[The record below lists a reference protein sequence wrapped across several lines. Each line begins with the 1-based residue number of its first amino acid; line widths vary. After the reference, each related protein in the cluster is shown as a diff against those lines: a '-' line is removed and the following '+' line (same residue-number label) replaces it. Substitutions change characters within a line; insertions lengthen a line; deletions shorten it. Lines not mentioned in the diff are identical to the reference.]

1 MTAGSIQDQAQ
12 LGEEI
17 LVLKDVVKIYEGR
30 PVLNGVSFSV
40 RAGEYVSL
48 CGESTSGKTTIFK
61 VIVGL
66 VPPDAGQ
73 VVLFGRD
80 TAKLNDKEKRDLLK
94 EVGMQFQSG
103 ALFDSMTVWENIMF
117 VLDEETKLSRAEK
130 AEIISRL
137 LKGVNLWSAK
147 DKFPFELSG
156 GMKKRVAVARTLA
169 STPRLALFDEP
180 AAGLDPVTSV
190 RIVNLIKELVAEYR
204 MTIMAATTDIHVA
217 KKFSQR
223 FLLLKDGRI
232 HADAPWTELQDSG
245 DEYARKFLSR
255 AAVG

>member
-1 MTAGSIQDQAQ
+1 
-12 LGEEI
+12 

-30 PVLNGVSFSV
+30 PVLNGVSFTV

-66 VPPDAGQ
+66 VPPDGGQ

-103 ALFDSMTVWENIMF
+103 ALFDSMTVSENIKF
-117 VLDEETKLSRAEK
+117 ILDEETRLSKTEK
-130 AEIISRL
+130 VDIISRL
-137 LKGVNLWSAK
+137 LKGVNLWSAR

-204 MTIMAATTDIHVA
+204 MTIMVATTDVHVA
-217 KKFSQR
+217 KKFSRR
-223 FLLLKDGRI
+223 FLLLRDGRI
-232 HADAPWTELQDSG
+232 HADAPWTELQDSE